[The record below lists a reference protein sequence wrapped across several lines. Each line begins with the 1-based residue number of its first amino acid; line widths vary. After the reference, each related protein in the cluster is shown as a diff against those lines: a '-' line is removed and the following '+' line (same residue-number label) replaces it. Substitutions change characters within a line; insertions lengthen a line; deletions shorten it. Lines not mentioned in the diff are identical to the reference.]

1 MLRSCK
7 TFIAV
12 SVALLSAA
20 VLAPAL
26 AATPEEAKTLCQ
38 KAVALVEAEGEGAFA
53 KISDAKGEFLQGEMG
68 VTVIDKKGIVRASY
82 LPKLIGVDT
91 WEIVDPDG
99 VKFGQDGIK
108 LAESAGS
115 GWLHF
120 KNVNPVSRK
129 IEPKVAWI
137 QKAGDFV
144 VFAATPIH

>member
-1 MLRSCK
+1 M
-7 TFIAV
+7 IAGF
-12 SVALLSAA
+12 ALL
-20 VLAPAL
+20 LAGASVPAL
-26 AATPEEAKTLCQ
+26 SATPEEAKALCQ
-38 KAVALVEAEGEGAFA
+38 EAAALVEFEGEAAFP
-53 KISDAKGEFLQGEMG
+53 KISDQSGGFLQGELG
-68 VTVIDKKGIVRASY
+68 VTVIDKKGVVRASY

-108 LAESAGS
+108 LAETAGS

-144 VFAATPIH
+144 VFAATPVHQ